1 MRSVF
6 DDLMIMLDCFL
17 PSYAHAAL
25 SLSCVTS
32 SVDMSTSACL
42 DVSGLVWPAHMFL
55 LTQESGE
62 KSHVVGNKVKAIR
75 ESENQMIRSFAKR

>member
-25 SLSCVTS
+25 SLSLSLSLSCVTS
-32 SVDMSTSACL
+32 SVDMSASACL
-42 DVSGLVWPAHMFL
+42 DVSGLVWPAQMFL
-55 LTQESGE
+55 LVQESGE
-62 KSHVVGNKVKAIR
+62 KGYVAGK
-75 ESENQMIRSFAKR
+75 KR